1 MIMRGELCINS
12 HSGEMPETGKGSYR
26 AGLAFGYLAICAAIA
41 ILVSWYLDV
50 WWYFFPIMMIAGG
63 AYLLT
68 IAIMASSVSTSK
80 SGSYFVYLLL
90 WGGLLLILGVI
101 WIVNDLYPGNAIF
114 LFIFFLVFI
123 GAVSLIGYLIRRGR

>member
-1 MIMRGELCINS
+1 MT
-12 HSGEMPETGKGSYR
+12 ETGKGSYR
-26 AGLAFGYLAICAAIA
+26 AGLAFGYLAICAAVA

-80 SGSYFVYLLL
+80 GGSYFVYLLL
-90 WGGLLLILGVI
+90 WGGLLLFLGVV

-114 LFIFFLVFI
+114 LVILFLVFI